1 MRLDYYHECFPRCE
15 YAAAIAYI
23 GSGLKVYYQ
32 SRGNAAVKKQR
43 AQLRK
48 EMKRTIRN
56 HPDLPFTEKQRA
68 KAKLFLISP
77 ALYTVSMKLRG
88 K

>member
-1 MRLDYYHECFPRCE
+1 MRLDYYHECFPQCE

-32 SRGNAAVKKQR
+32 SCGNAAVKGQR
-43 AQLRK
+43 AQLRE
-48 EMKRTIRN
+48 EMKRTIRSY
-56 HPDLPFTEKQRA
+56 PDLPFTEKQRA
-68 KAKLFLISP
+68 KAKLFLLSP